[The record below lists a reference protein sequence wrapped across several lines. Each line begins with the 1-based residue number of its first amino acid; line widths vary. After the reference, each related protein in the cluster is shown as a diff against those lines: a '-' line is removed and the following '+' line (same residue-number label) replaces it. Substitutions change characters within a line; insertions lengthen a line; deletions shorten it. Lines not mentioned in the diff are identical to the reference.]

1 MPRGVTLLLAFAVT
15 LQAGLWPDR
24 LDKHDRK
31 STQPVDIAEADRGR
45 WNEYGFESAE
55 QADYGAFQVIG
66 WRFKDSTGA
75 FAAALNEPVGKPVQ
89 AGNYLIRCVGRCP
102 KNWADLAKT
111 LPHFSHREL
120 PILQDYL
127 PDKGLVAR
135 SLRYIL
141 GPAGL
146 SQFAPSIPASAVNF
160 QFDPEG
166 AVGRYHSPQGDLTLA
181 IFAYPTPEM
190 ARSQMGAFQAAG
202 AMVKRS
208 GPLLAVIP
216 SPPDPNAA
224 EGLLK
229 NLTYQAN
236 LSWSDPV
243 PIPVKPETVAQMLLS
258 IFTLTGIV
266 LGFCILS
273 GVAFGGLRMLQRR
286 FGKTGAE
293 APMILLNLEDK

>member
-1 MPRGVTLLLAFAVT
+1 MLRGVAILLAFAFT
-15 LQAGLWPDR
+15 LRADLWPDR
-24 LDKHDRK
+24 LDKYERK
-31 STQPVDIAEADRGR
+31 STQPVEIAEADRAR
-45 WNEYGFESAE
+45 WNEYGLEAAE
-55 QADYGAFQVIG
+55 QAEYGAFQVTG

-89 AGNYLIRCVGRCP
+89 AGNYLIRCAGRCP
-102 KNWADLAKT
+102 KNWTELAKT

-135 SLRYIL
+135 SQRYVL

-146 SQFAPSIPASAVNF
+146 SQFAPSVPASAVNF

-166 AVGRYHSPQGDLTLA
+166 AIGRYRSSQGELTLA

-202 AMVKRS
+202 GMVKRS

-216 SPPDPNAA
+216 SPPDAHAA

-229 NLTYQAN
+229 DLTYQAS

-243 PIPVKPETVAQMLLS
+243 PIPVKPESVAQMLLS

-266 LGFCILS
+266 LAFCILS
-273 GVAFGGLRMLQRR
+273 GVAFGGLRMLQRK